1 MIEVA
6 IVSMEQAIDADG
18 EELPA
23 GSGTIERAPLLLT
36 GAPPAPAPGP

>member
-6 IVSMEQAIDADG
+6 IVSMEQALHADG

-23 GSGTIERAPLLLT
+23 GSGAIGRDRLLLA
-36 GAPPAPAPGP
+36 GAPSAPAAWR